1 MLSTGGEDLKR
12 VICSEGCGKEFVLME
27 IVAVPIQND
36 IEFVGFSCPHC
47 HKAYGHYQNEKIT
60 KLQNEQQK
68 LLIRGKRA
76 KGKVLSNIMHA
87 IENKKKEIEAEMDRL
102 KLAWEGGADG

>member
-1 MLSTGGEDLKR
+1 
-12 VICSEGCGKEFVLME
+12 ME